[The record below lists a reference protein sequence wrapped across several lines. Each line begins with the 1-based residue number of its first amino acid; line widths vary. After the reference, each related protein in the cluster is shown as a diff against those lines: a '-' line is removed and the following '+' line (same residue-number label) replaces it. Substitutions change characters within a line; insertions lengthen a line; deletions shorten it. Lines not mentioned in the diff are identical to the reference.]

1 MRAILRRDRLIGF
14 VKRHAVLV
22 LTLLVNLLIIM
33 GVIVIMIASP
43 AKATAQL
50 FSLGGSGLEYTT
62 ADMHCLAENIYFEAN
77 NQSRTGMISVARVV
91 INRVN
96 DSRYPDTVCGVIHDG
111 PKTESW
117 KTQKLDIPDTERE
130 WVPVRNK
137 CQFSWYCDGKADDI
151 PNIND
156 NYKWQMAQEIANDI
170 LELDRWSG
178 IIDGATHYHANY
190 VNPKWSSSLH
200 YVGRVD
206 DHLFY
211 RWD

>member
-14 VKRHAVLV
+14 VNRHAVLV

-33 GVIVIMIASP
+33 GVIVI
-43 AKATAQL
+43 
-50 FSLGGSGLEYTT
+50 
-62 ADMHCLAENIYFEAN
+62 
-77 NQSRTGMISVARVV
+77 
-91 INRVN
+91 
-96 DSRYPDTVCGVIHDG
+96 
-111 PKTESW
+111 
-117 KTQKLDIPDTERE
+117 IPDTERE